1 MLAEGALRKAATTAT
16 SPPASAIWTERVEIV
31 PRRPYPA
38 VDMYSSSGSFLG
50 EVGLQVWGCLG
61 GLQPFSTSHRAP
73 GIFQRLERTYNII

>member
-38 VDMYSSSGSFLG
+38 VDMYSSFLG
-50 EVGLQVWGCLG
+50 EVGLQV
-61 GLQPFSTSHRAP
+61 GLPRGASAIQHEPPSAR
-73 GIFQRLERTYNII
+73 NIPVT